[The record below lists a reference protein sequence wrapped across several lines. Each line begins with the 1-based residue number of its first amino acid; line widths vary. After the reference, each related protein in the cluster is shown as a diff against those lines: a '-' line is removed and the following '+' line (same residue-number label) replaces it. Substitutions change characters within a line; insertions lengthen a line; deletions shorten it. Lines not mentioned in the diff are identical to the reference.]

1 MKKHVE
7 EKIVQMKEISRFTLD
22 TKDRWVR
29 AYYNNSAY
37 RQDFID
43 CKRIAEVLLEKM
55 TTNEESLKDEAYND
69 IQVIVNALWN
79 SFIVTYMKCFTNSDY
94 RGHIDYSKVQ
104 KILKSEDFLK
114 VHEHITELRHDH
126 VAHSLDSK
134 HSTLEVYG
142 AVFVDTFDNRNVEYR
157 ITSDGIRTHLPSRNI
172 VMEYIKMSQLFIDY
186 FTKTTEKVARKLHE
200 QMEPIHLKLLFP
212 DRTFNKDAVP
222 RKPLTDEDLKD
233 IFFE

>member
-1 MKKHVE
+1 
-7 EKIVQMKEISRFTLD
+7 MKEISRFTLD
-22 TKDRWVR
+22 TKDKWVR

-43 CKRIAEVLLEKM
+43 CKRIAELLFDKIVE
-55 TTNEESLKDEAYND
+55 NEESLKEEAYND
-69 IQVIVNALWN
+69 AQVIVNSLWN

-94 RGHIDYSKVQ
+94 RGHIDYSKVH
-104 KILKSEDFLK
+104 KLLKSDDLLK

-142 AVFVDTFDNRNVEYR
+142 AVFVDAFDNRNVEYR
-157 ITSDGIRTHLPSRNI
+157 ITSDGIRTHLPSKNI
-172 VMEYIKMSQLFIDY
+172 VKEYIKMSELFIEY

-212 DRTFNKDAVP
+212 DRTFNKDMVP

>member
-1 MKKHVE
+1 MKKNKFQ
-7 EKIVQMKEISRFTLD
+7 KIVQMKEISRYTLD
-22 TKDRWVR
+22 TKDKCVR

-55 TTNEESLKDEAYND
+55 ITNEESLKDEVNND
-69 IQVIVNALWN
+69 AQVIANALWN

-142 AVFVDTFDNRNVEYR
+142 VVLIDVFDDKNVEYR
-157 ITSDGIRTHLPSRNI
+157 ITSDGIRTHLPSINL
-172 VMEYIKMSQLFIDY
+172 VQEYIKMSQLFIEY
-186 FTKTTEKVARKLHE
+186 FTNTTEQVARKLQE
-200 QMEPIHLKLLFP
+200 QMEPIHLKLIFP
-212 DRTFNKDAVP
+212 DRTFNKDVVP
-222 RKPLTDEDLKD
+222 RKPLTDEDFKD
-233 IFFE
+233 VIFE